1 MTLNVNPVLYPGMI
15 RVWARR
21 FAALVLFT
29 GLAFALHGAPAAQ
42 AKVAPQSFA
51 NLAGELLPAVVN
63 ISTTQ
68 VIESRGARPDMP
80 QFPPGSPFEDFFKDF
95 LDKNAPKNG
104 AKPKIRKATSLGSGF
119 IIDYRNNG
127 DAYVVTNNHVIKD
140 ADEVY
145 VILHD
150 DTRMKAEIVGRDAK
164 TDLAVLKV
172 HTDTKLP
179 SVSFGDSTN
188 ARVGDWVLA
197 IGNPFGLGGTV
208 TAGIISARGRDIQA
222 GDYDNFI
229 QTDASINRGNS
240 GGPMFNMDGEVV
252 GINTAIYSPSGG
264 SVGIGFAIPSSTAE
278 PVIRQ
283 LIEGGQ
289 VQRGWLGVHI
299 QLVTDPIAETLG
311 LSKTEGALVASVI
324 ENSPASKAGI
334 KPRDVIM
341 QFDGK
346 RVNKMRNLPRIVA
359 ATEVGRTVKVKVWR
373 DGKMMTLKVHIA
385 KLDEKDTVVS
395 SAGEQPNT
403 PDVKTVDLAELGMS
417 LSLVTQAMRDRF
429 GLPEDVDGVLIV
441 DVDAQGPAYGEGV
454 RPGDLVAEVSQ
465 EKVSTPGDVKR
476 LVETAKKAGKRSVLL
491 LIEGQSGFRFVA
503 LRLK

>member
-1 MTLNVNPVLYPGMI
+1 MKMTSNTNVFLNTALI
-15 RVWARR
+15 RR
-21 FAALVLFT
+21 FATLVLFA
-29 GLAFALHGAPAAQ
+29 GLAFVIQGAPLAHAKAA
-42 AKVAPQSFA
+42 PESFA
-51 NLAGELLPAVVN
+51 DLAGKLLPAVVN

-68 VIESRGARPDMP
+68 VIESRGGRPDMP

-95 LDKNAPKNG
+95 LDKNTPKNG
-104 AKPKIRKATSLGSGF
+104 AKPKSRKATSLGSGF
-119 IIDYRNNG
+119 IIDYRKNG

-150 DTRMKAEIVGRDAK
+150 DTRMKAEIVGHDPK

-172 HTDTKLP
+172 HTDKKLP
-179 SVSFGDSTN
+179 SVSFGDSTS

-208 TAGIISARGRDIQA
+208 TAGIISARGRDIRA

-278 PVIRQ
+278 DVIRQ
-283 LIEGGQ
+283 LIDGGQ

-299 QLVTDPIAETLG
+299 QLVTDPLAETLG
-311 LSKTEGALVASVI
+311 LAKTEGALVSSVN
-324 ENSPASKAGI
+324 EGSPAEKAGV
-334 KPRDVIM
+334 KPSDVIM
-341 QFDGK
+341 EFDGI
-346 RVNKMRNLPRIVA
+346 RVSKMRSLPRIVA
-359 ATEVGRTVKVKVWR
+359 ATKVGRTVKVKVWR
-373 DGKMMTLKVHIA
+373 DGKMKTLKVLIA
-385 KLDEKDTVVS
+385 KLDEKDAVVS
-395 SAGEQPNT
+395 DAGQEPSKS
-403 PDVKTVDLAELGMS
+403 DVKIVELAELGLS
-417 LSLVTQAMRDRF
+417 LSAITQDMRDQF
-429 GLPEDVDGVLIV
+429 GLPDDVAGVVIADVDPE
-441 DVDAQGPAYGEGV
+441 GPAHGEGV
-454 RPGDLVAEVSQ
+454 RPGDVVAEVSQ
-465 EKVSTPGDVKR
+465 EKVSTPSDAKR
-476 LVETAKKAGKRSVLL
+476 LVVAAKKAGKRSVLL

-503 LRLK
+503 IRLK